1 MLNFLKSRF
10 LKNSMIYH
18 FYRYFKYKKN
28 YFPSYGATG
37 EDVLI
42 NKIFKNKI
50 DGYFVDV
57 GALHPINGSLTYNLS
72 KKGWQGLN
80 IDLLRDNLILF
91 NFFRKKDKN
100 INLAI
105 SKNKGVINAYIFERG
120 SGVNTTNKKWADK
133 WKKKIGKN
141 YSILKIKKNSL
152 NNVFSSYKVNKKFE
166 LLNID
171 VEGHEIDVLKGI
183 NFKNIRPKIIT
194 IEIHVKKTE
203 QIFKT
208 EIYKLLKKNNYELIS
223 QYYQT
228 SFFKSSEFDIQNI

>member
-1 MLNFLKSRF
+1 MLKVLKNKFLK
-10 LKNSMIYH
+10 KTMIYH
-18 FYRYFKYKKN
+18 IYRYFKYKKN
-28 YFPSYGATG
+28 YFPSYGASG

-42 NKIFKNKI
+42 NKIFKNKN

-72 KKGWQGLN
+72 KKGWAGLN
-80 IDLLRDNLILF
+80 IDLLKENLILF
-91 NFFRKKDKN
+91 YLFRKKDKN

-120 SGVNTTNKKWADK
+120 SGVNTTDKKWADK
-133 WKKKIGKN
+133 WKRKIGKN

-152 NNVFSSYKVNKKFE
+152 NNVLSSYKISKEFE

-183 NFKNIRPKIIT
+183 NFKIIRPKIIT
-194 IEIHVKKTE
+194 IEIHVEKTE

-228 SFFKSSEFDIQNI
+228 SFFKSKEFNIKNI

>member
-1 MLNFLKSRF
+1 
-10 LKNSMIYH
+10 MIYH

-72 KKGWQGLN
+72 KKGWKGLN
-80 IDLLRDNLILF
+80 IDLLRENLILF

-133 WKKKIGKN
+133 WKKKIGKS